1 MFKSFVIAGC
11 IVAAGLCPAAVFCAG
26 LGTTLDRVRFPAEVL
41 IVRGDLQRLISPAAL
56 SSAEVAGLEGRI
68 KSALTG
74 LAWLALEY
82 GALTRSEIDRKLL
95 QDLDQSWAKR
105 DLVSAQALADEL
117 SIRYSL
123 NSAIFSADRAG
134 AEDIERARELDLQLC
149 QGCHTDRVGTDKILP
164 AYPLREMAANMPS
177 DEFLARLLSGVR
189 GTSDTA
195 LANPLSLGDIRGLL
209 HLYQE
214 DAAD

>member
-1 MFKSFVIAGC
+1 LLKQVFIAGC
-11 IVAAGLCPAAVFCAG
+11 FVAAGLCRAAAVCAG
-26 LGTTLDRVRFPAEVL
+26 LGTTLDRARFPAELL
-41 IVRGDLQRLISPAAL
+41 IVRGDLQRLISPRSL
-56 SSAEVAGLEGRI
+56 SSAEVTGLEGRI

-105 DLVSAQALADEL
+105 DLLSAQALADQL
-117 SIRYSL
+117 SRRYSL
-123 NSAIFSADRAG
+123 NSAIFSADRAS
-134 AEDIERARELDLQLC
+134 AKDIERARELDLQLC
-149 QGCHTDRVGTDKILP
+149 QGCHTDRVGTEKILP
-164 AYPLREMAANMPS
+164 AYRLKEMAASMPS

-195 LANPLSLGDIRGLL
+195 LANPLSLGDIRALL
-209 HLYQE
+209 RLYQQ
-214 DAAD
+214 DAVD

>member
-1 MFKSFVIAGC
+1 M
-11 IVAAGLCPAAVFCAG
+11 
-26 LGTTLDRVRFPAEVL
+26 
-41 IVRGDLQRLISPAAL
+41 RGDLQRLISPRSL
-56 SSAEVAGLEGRI
+56 SSAEVTGLEGRI

-105 DLVSAQALADEL
+105 DLLSAQALADQL
-117 SIRYSL
+117 SRRYSL
-123 NSAIFSADRAG
+123 NSAIFSADRAS
-134 AEDIERARELDLQLC
+134 AKDIERARELDLQLC
-149 QGCHTDRVGTDKILP
+149 QGCHTDRVGTEKILP
-164 AYPLREMAANMPS
+164 AYRLKEMAASMPS

-195 LANPLSLGDIRGLL
+195 LANPLSLGDIRALL
-209 HLYQE
+209 RLYQQ
-214 DAAD
+214 DAVD